1 MDDESVCL
9 IDSPSSSE
17 ADDNDDVDYSPTAPR
32 GRKAGTKSRAP
43 APKKAAAKRAATPRR
58 KQPEL
63 IDLVSPPSQGTN
75 VQASNA
81 KATPAA
87 GRKRKLGAGATKS
100 ETPNGSEEAEAKP
113 VKRARTDLPD
123 YIPLEGPMRVSEQDL
138 QDFSSVAC

>member
-1 MDDESVCL
+1 MDDDSVCL

-63 IDLVSPPSQGTN
+63 IDLVSPPAQGT
-75 VQASNA
+75 ASNA

-87 GRKRKLGAGATKS
+87 GRKRKLGAEATKS
-100 ETPNGSEEAEAKP
+100 EAPNGSEGAEAKP
-113 VKRARTDLPD
+113 AKRAQTNLPD
-123 YIPLEGPMRVSEQDL
+123 YIPLDGPMRDTEYSI
-138 QDFSSVAC
+138 S